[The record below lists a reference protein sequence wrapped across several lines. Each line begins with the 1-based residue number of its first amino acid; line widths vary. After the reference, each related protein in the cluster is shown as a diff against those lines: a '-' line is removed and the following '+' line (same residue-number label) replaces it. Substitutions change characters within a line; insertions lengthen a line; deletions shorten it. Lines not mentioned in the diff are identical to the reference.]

1 MTWRYLGFSHK
12 SGSSFTFLA
21 DLDLPK
27 FYRSTNSIFNTLKK
41 TNEPVLMKLLYSNCV
56 PTLTYGCDVKIFNSK
71 DMQSCNVAINNAIRR
86 IFSFKRWE
94 STRYLREIFDL
105 AKKRFT
111 KSLRIHDNEIMKHL
125 YHVFCTS

>member
-1 MTWRYLGFSHK
+1 
-12 SGSSFTFLA
+12 
-21 DLDLPK
+21 
-27 FYRSTNSIFNTLKK
+27 
-41 TNEPVLMKLLYSNCV
+41 MKLLYSNCV

-94 STRYLREIFDL
+94 STRYLRETFGYKSIEEIFDL

-111 KSLRIHDNEIMKHL
+111 KSLRNHDNEIMKHL